1 MKKIILILSL
11 LITFNLIKTQ
21 DQKSDKQ
28 IKMDA
33 CIKIVQKKMT
43 KEMEYF
49 KEISLI
55 ISRNGGN
62 KEEEAFNHLFTLVL
76 FSCYEQIGYFEAEEI
91 DNSVIKIDIDSEQIQ
106 KLVDLKKW
114 ESLFKENNQERIQ
127 IEMAQL
133 NEAYQDL
140 QRGDIN
146 LDLLKKHRGDNN
158 NFEDGNERD
167 ERMNNIYMRNREDNL
182 DFTIFGFNFTT
193 LSSKYRYI
201 IGGCLILLVF
211 LSVIYGLKWIN
222 DIRNEGK
229 KLKKKKKNK

>member
-1 MKKIILILSL
+1 MKKITLILFL
-11 LITFNLIKTQ
+11 LITINQIKTQ

-33 CIKIVQKKMT
+33 CIKLVQAKLS

-76 FSCYEQIGYFEAEEI
+76 LSCYEQVGYFEAEEI
-91 DNSVIKIDIDSEQIQ
+91 DNNVLKVDINTEQNK
-106 KLVDLKKW
+106 KLVDLNKW
-114 ESLFKENNQERIQ
+114 ESLFKDNNQEKIQ

-146 LDLLKKHRGDNN
+146 LDLLKKNRANN
-158 NFEDGNERD
+158 NFQEGHERD
-167 ERMNNIYMRNREDNL
+167 ERMDNIYMRNREDNL
-182 DFTIFGFNFTT
+182 DFTVFGFNFTK

-201 IGGCLILLVF
+201 IGGCLILFVF
-211 LSVIYGLKWIN
+211 LSIIYGLKWIN

>member
-1 MKKIILILSL
+1 MKKITLILFL
-11 LITFNLIKTQ
+11 LITINQIKTQ
-21 DQKSDKQ
+21 EQKSDKQ

-33 CIKIVQKKMT
+33 CIKLVQAKLS

-76 FSCYEQIGYFEAEEI
+76 LSCYEQIGYFEAEEI
-91 DNSVIKIDIDSEQIQ
+91 DNNVLKVDINTEQNK
-106 KLVDLKKW
+106 KLVDLNKW
-114 ESLFKENNQERIQ
+114 ESLFKDNNQEKIQ

-146 LDLLKKHRGDNN
+146 LDLLKKNRGNN
-158 NFEDGNERD
+158 NFQEGHERD
-167 ERMNNIYMRNREDNL
+167 ERMDNIYMRNREDNL
-182 DFTIFGFNFTT
+182 DFTVFGFNFTT

-201 IGGCLILLVF
+201 IGGCLILFVF
-211 LSVIYGLKWIN
+211 LSIIYGLKWIN

-229 KLKKKKKNK
+229 NLKKKKKNK

>member
-1 MKKIILILSL
+1 MKKITLILFL
-11 LITFNLIKTQ
+11 LITINQIKTQ

-33 CIKIVQKKMT
+33 CIKLVQAKLT

-55 ISRNGGN
+55 ISRNGEN

-76 FSCYEQIGYFEAEEI
+76 LSCYEQIGYFEAEEI
-91 DNSVIKIDIDSEQIQ
+91 DNNVLKVDINTEQNK
-106 KLVDLKKW
+106 KLVDLNKW
-114 ESLFKENNQERIQ
+114 ESLFKDNNQEKIQ

-146 LDLLKKHRGDNN
+146 LDLLKKNRGNN
-158 NFEDGNERD
+158 NFQEGHERD
-167 ERMNNIYMRNREDNL
+167 ERMDNIYMRNREDNL

-201 IGGCLILLVF
+201 IGGCLILFVF
-211 LSVIYGLKWIN
+211 LSIIYGLKWIN

>member
-76 FSCYEQIGYFEAEEI
+76 LSCYEQIGYFEAEEI
-91 DNSVIKIDIDSEQIQ
+91 DNNVLKVDINTEQNK

-146 LDLLKKHRGDNN
+146 LDLLKKNRGNN
-158 NFEDGNERD
+158 NFQEGHERD
-167 ERMNNIYMRNREDNL
+167 ERMDNIYMRNREDNL
-182 DFTIFGFNFTT
+182 DFTVFGFNFTT

-201 IGGCLILLVF
+201 IGGCLILFVF
-211 LSVIYGLKWIN
+211 LSIIYGLKWIN

>member
-1 MKKIILILSL
+1 MKKITLILFL
-11 LITFNLIKTQ
+11 LITINQIKTQ

-33 CIKIVQKKMT
+33 CIKLVQAKLS

-91 DNSVIKIDIDSEQIQ
+91 DNNVLKVDINTEQNK
-106 KLVDLKKW
+106 KLVDLNKW
-114 ESLFKENNQERIQ
+114 ESLFKDNNQEKIQ

-146 LDLLKKHRGDNN
+146 LDLLKKNRGNN
-158 NFEDGNERD
+158 NFQEGHERD
-167 ERMNNIYMRNREDNL
+167 ERMDNIYMRNREDNL

-201 IGGCLILLVF
+201 IGGCLILFVF
-211 LSVIYGLKWIN
+211 LSIIYGLKWIN

>member
-1 MKKIILILSL
+1 MKKITLILFL
-11 LITFNLIKTQ
+11 LITINQIKTQ

-33 CIKIVQKKMT
+33 CIKLVQAKLS

-76 FSCYEQIGYFEAEEI
+76 LSCYEQIGYFEAEEI
-91 DNSVIKIDIDSEQIQ
+91 DNNVLKVDINTEQNK
-106 KLVDLKKW
+106 KLVDLNKW
-114 ESLFKENNQERIQ
+114 ESLFKDNNQEKIQ

-146 LDLLKKHRGDNN
+146 LDLLKKNRANN
-158 NFEDGNERD
+158 NFQEGHERD
-167 ERMNNIYMRNREDNL
+167 ERMDNIYMRNREDNL
-182 DFTIFGFNFTT
+182 DFTVFGFNFTK

-201 IGGCLILLVF
+201 IGGCLILFVF
-211 LSVIYGLKWIN
+211 LSIIYGLKWIN

>member
-1 MKKIILILSL
+1 MKKITLILFL
-11 LITFNLIKTQ
+11 LITINQIKTQ

-33 CIKIVQKKMT
+33 CIKLVQAKLS

-76 FSCYEQIGYFEAEEI
+76 LSCYEQIGYFEAEEI
-91 DNSVIKIDIDSEQIQ
+91 DNNVLKVDINTEQNK
-106 KLVDLKKW
+106 KLVDLNKW
-114 ESLFKENNQERIQ
+114 ESLFKDNNQEKIQ

-146 LDLLKKHRGDNN
+146 LDLLKKNRGNN
-158 NFEDGNERD
+158 NFQEGHERD
-167 ERMNNIYMRNREDNL
+167 ERMDNIYMRNREDNL
-182 DFTIFGFNFTT
+182 DFTVFGFNFTK

-201 IGGCLILLVF
+201 IGGCLILFVF
-211 LSVIYGLKWIN
+211 LSIIYGLKWIN

>member
-76 FSCYEQIGYFEAEEI
+76 LSCYEQIGYFEAEEI
-91 DNSVIKIDIDSEQIQ
+91 DNNVLKVDINTEQNK
-106 KLVDLKKW
+106 KLVDLNKW
-114 ESLFKENNQERIQ
+114 ESLFKDNNQEKIQ

-146 LDLLKKHRGDNN
+146 LDLLKKNRGNN
-158 NFEDGNERD
+158 NFQEGHERD
-167 ERMNNIYMRNREDNL
+167 ERMDNIYMRNREDNL
-182 DFTIFGFNFTT
+182 DFTVFGFNFTT

-201 IGGCLILLVF
+201 IGGCLILFVF
-211 LSVIYGLKWIN
+211 LSIIYGLKWIN

>member
-1 MKKIILILSL
+1 MKKITLILFL
-11 LITFNLIKTQ
+11 LITINQIKTQ
-21 DQKSDKQ
+21 DLKSDKQ

-33 CIKIVQKKMT
+33 CIKLVQAKLS

-76 FSCYEQIGYFEAEEI
+76 LSCYEQIGYFEAEEI
-91 DNSVIKIDIDSEQIQ
+91 DNNVLKVDINTEQNK
-106 KLVDLKKW
+106 KLVDLNKW
-114 ESLFKENNQERIQ
+114 ESLFKDNNQEKIQ

-146 LDLLKKHRGDNN
+146 LDLLKKNRGNN
-158 NFEDGNERD
+158 NFQEGHERD
-167 ERMNNIYMRNREDNL
+167 ERMDNIYMRNREDNL
-182 DFTIFGFNFTT
+182 DFTVFGFNFTK

-201 IGGCLILLVF
+201 IGGCLILFVF
-211 LSVIYGLKWIN
+211 LSIIYGLKWIN

>member
-76 FSCYEQIGYFEAEEI
+76 LSCYEQIGYFEAEEI

-146 LDLLKKHRGDNN
+146 LDLLKKNRGNN
-158 NFEDGNERD
+158 NFQEGHERD
-167 ERMNNIYMRNREDNL
+167 ERMDNIYMRNREDNL

-201 IGGCLILLVF
+201 IGGCLILFVF
-211 LSVIYGLKWIN
+211 LSIIYGLKWIN

>member
-1 MKKIILILSL
+1 MKKITLILFL
-11 LITFNLIKTQ
+11 LITINQIKTQ

-33 CIKIVQKKMT
+33 CIKLVQAKLS

-76 FSCYEQIGYFEAEEI
+76 LSCYEQIGYFEAEEI
-91 DNSVIKIDIDSEQIQ
+91 DNNVLKVDINTEQNK
-106 KLVDLKKW
+106 KLVDLNKW
-114 ESLFKENNQERIQ
+114 ESLFKDNNQEKIQ

-146 LDLLKKHRGDNN
+146 LDLLKKNRGNN
-158 NFEDGNERD
+158 NFQEGHERD
-167 ERMNNIYMRNREDNL
+167 ERMDNIYMRNREDNL
-182 DFTIFGFNFTT
+182 DFTVFGFNFTT

-201 IGGCLILLVF
+201 IGGCLILFVF
-211 LSVIYGLKWIN
+211 LSIIYGLKWIN

-229 KLKKKKKNK
+229 NLKKKKKNK

>member
-1 MKKIILILSL
+1 MKKITLILFL
-11 LITFNLIKTQ
+11 LITINQIKTQ

-33 CIKIVQKKMT
+33 CIKLVQAKLS

-76 FSCYEQIGYFEAEEI
+76 VSCYEQIGYFEAEEI
-91 DNSVIKIDIDSEQIQ
+91 DNNVLKVDINTEQNK
-106 KLVDLKKW
+106 KLVDLNKW
-114 ESLFKENNQERIQ
+114 ESLFKDNNQEKIQ

-146 LDLLKKHRGDNN
+146 LDLLKK
-158 NFEDGNERD
+158 
-167 ERMNNIYMRNREDNL
+167 NL
-182 DFTIFGFNFTT
+182 N
-193 LSSKYRYI
+193 
-201 IGGCLILLVF
+201 
-211 LSVIYGLKWIN
+211 
-222 DIRNEGK
+222 
-229 KLKKKKKNK
+229 

>member
-1 MKKIILILSL
+1 MKKITLILFL
-11 LITFNLIKTQ
+11 LITIKQIKTQ

-28 IKMDA
+28 IKIDA
-33 CIKIVQKKMT
+33 CIKLVQAKLS

-76 FSCYEQIGYFEAEEI
+76 LSCYEQIGYFEAEEI
-91 DNSVIKIDIDSEQIQ
+91 DNNVLKVDINTEQNK
-106 KLVDLKKW
+106 KLVDLNKW
-114 ESLFKENNQERIQ
+114 ESLFKDNNQEKIQ

-146 LDLLKKHRGDNN
+146 LDLLKKNRGNN
-158 NFEDGNERD
+158 NFQEGHERD
-167 ERMNNIYMRNREDNL
+167 ERMDNIYMRNREDNL
-182 DFTIFGFNFTT
+182 DFTVFGFNFTK

-201 IGGCLILLVF
+201 IGGCLILFVF
-211 LSVIYGLKWIN
+211 LSIIYGLKWIN

>member
-1 MKKIILILSL
+1 MKKITLILFL
-11 LITFNLIKTQ
+11 LITINQIKTQ

-33 CIKIVQKKMT
+33 CIKLVQAKLS

-76 FSCYEQIGYFEAEEI
+76 LSCYEQIGYFEAEEI
-91 DNSVIKIDIDSEQIQ
+91 DNNVLKVDINTEQNK
-106 KLVDLKKW
+106 KLVDLNKW
-114 ESLFKENNQERIQ
+114 ESLFKDNNQEKIQ

-146 LDLLKKHRGDNN
+146 LDLLKKNRPNN
-158 NFEDGNERD
+158 NFEEGNEKD

-182 DFTIFGFNFTT
+182 DFTVFGFNFTK

-201 IGGCLILLVF
+201 IGGCLILFVF
-211 LSVIYGLKWIN
+211 LSIIYGLKWIN

>member
-1 MKKIILILSL
+1 MKKITLILFL
-11 LITFNLIKTQ
+11 LITINQIKTQ

-33 CIKIVQKKMT
+33 CIKLVQAKLS

-76 FSCYEQIGYFEAEEI
+76 LSCYEQIGYFEAEEI
-91 DNSVIKIDIDSEQIQ
+91 DNNVLKVDINTEQNK
-106 KLVDLKKW
+106 KLVDLNKW
-114 ESLFKENNQERIQ
+114 ESLFKDNNQEKIQ

-146 LDLLKKHRGDNN
+146 LDLLKKNRGNN
-158 NFEDGNERD
+158 NFQEGHERD
-167 ERMNNIYMRNREDNL
+167 ERMDNIYMRNREDNL
-182 DFTIFGFNFTT
+182 DLTVFGFNFSK

-201 IGGCLILLVF
+201 IGGCLILFVF
-211 LSVIYGLKWIN
+211 LSIIYGLKWIN

>member
-1 MKKIILILSL
+1 MKKITLILFL
-11 LITFNLIKTQ
+11 LITINQIKTQ

-33 CIKIVQKKMT
+33 CIKLVQAKLS

-76 FSCYEQIGYFEAEEI
+76 LSCYEQIGYFEAEEI
-91 DNSVIKIDIDSEQIQ
+91 DNNVLKVDINTEQNK
-106 KLVDLKKW
+106 KLVDLNKW
-114 ESLFKENNQERIQ
+114 ESLFKDNNQEKIQ

-146 LDLLKKHRGDNN
+146 LDLLKKNRGNN
-158 NFEDGNERD
+158 NFQEGHERD
-167 ERMNNIYMRNREDNL
+167 ERMDNIYMRNREDNL

-201 IGGCLILLVF
+201 IGGCLILFVF
-211 LSVIYGLKWIN
+211 LSIIYGLKWIN